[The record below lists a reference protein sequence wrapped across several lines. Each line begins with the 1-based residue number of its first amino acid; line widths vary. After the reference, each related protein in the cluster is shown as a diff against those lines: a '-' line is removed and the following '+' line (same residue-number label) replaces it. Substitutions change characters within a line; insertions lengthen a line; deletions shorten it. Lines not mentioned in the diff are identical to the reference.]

1 MEATT
6 MSSQEYGRG
15 STGRSG
21 EFTSEGRGSGIANAA
36 SDAVAKLSDVA
47 QQATAQ
53 AKQSAS
59 NAASNVTHQVKDLL
73 NNQVGS
79 GADLVGHFASS
90 AKRAAEDLEQ
100 NAPQLA
106 GVVRGVADRIESFA
120 DDMRDQSVD
129 DLLRTA
135 SDFTRRQPAF
145 VFGLAALG
153 GFFIFRTLKASS
165 GMSMSRSGTSMSG
178 QPAAARRYEGAGQ
191 YHGV

>member
-1 MEATT
+1 
-6 MSSQEYGRG
+6 MSSQEFGRG

-36 SDAVAKLSDVA
+36 SDAVGKLSNVA

-79 GADLVGHFASS
+79 GADLVGHFANS

-135 SDFTRRQPAF
+135 SDFTRRQPAL

-153 GFFIFRTLKASS
+153 GFFVFRTLKASSS
-165 GMSMSRSGTSMSG
+165 GMSMSRSGTSTSS
-178 QPAAARRYEGAGQ
+178 QPAAARRYEGASQ

>member
-1 MEATT
+1 
-6 MSSQEYGRG
+6 MSSQVFGRG
-15 STGRSG
+15 SPGRSG
-21 EFTSEGRGSGIANAA
+21 EVTSDGRGSGTGGTA
-36 SDAVAKLSDVA
+36 SDAVAKLSNVA
-47 QQATAQ
+47 QQAAAQ

-59 NAASNVTHQVKDLL
+59 NAASTVTHQVKDLL

-90 AKRAAEDLEQ
+90 AKRAAEDLDR

-106 GVVRGVADRIESFA
+106 GVMRGVADRIENFA

-135 SDFTRRQPAF
+135 SDFTRRQPAL

-153 GFFIFRTLKASS
+153 GFFVFRTLKASS
-165 GMSMSRSGTSMSG
+165 SETSMSS
-178 QPAAARRYEGAGQ
+178 QPAAAPRYQGASQ